1 MTTAQINVNLNTQN
15 ATDSVAGLNKE
26 VTKSL
31 NTLAGLRE
39 ESTRVATALESVEI
53 GTQAYADL
61 SQELIKVNVQLKN
74 QELALEALDNEQLA
88 SELKS
93 VAGGF
98 ADMAGGLA
106 LVGASNQG
114 IEKIVQTMAMVEGIT
129 KAVTGGIEAYSSG
142 VKVLNALSARGA
154 TIQSVL
160 AAITGTQAAAS
171 GATATAM
178 AGQAAATGAATT
190 ASNALNVSLLA
201 NPILLIVAGI
211 TAAVAALAYFS
222 EETETAEQA
231 NEKLNASI
239 DRQTEI
245 LDRKNEKLI
254 RSAENAVRLAEAEGK
269 SEEEILQLKLES
281 LRKEEDARIRN
292 MQQYEFNIQDRTQMY
307 KRALEDGDNDLAKS
321 IKKEIQAEK
330 NKLFTLRDLQGQYQT
345 DKRILLAEASTK
357 EQEEEEKREKE
368 ANEKRKQRAE
378 AALRERQQNSQRLTQ
393 EAKKL
398 DEDEELRLA
407 ESEEKKLDIISQR
420 QIKELQL
427 LFDKSQK
434 TKTDSANLAQAILD
448 IEEKLAFDKQQIKD
462 KQLEIERKANED
474 ARKAA
479 VKEQE
484 DFNQKIED
492 LTEQN
497 YQNTLSTYDKEI
509 RAINDK
515 YFTLETQ
522 AEGNA
527 EALVEIE
534 KAKNKEIEDANK
546 AQEARDLAAQK
557 EKLDK
562 ISQIYSAFADVISQ
576 GLNIASQIQE
586 ENAARASE
594 ALQNQ
599 FSADTEVFN
608 QQLANREITQEEY
621 NQKIGALEQ
630 KRASEELQLKKKQF
644 QQSKKLQLANAA
656 IQGGQAVLAA
666 FSSGAAVPLIGP
678 ATAAVYAGIA
688 AAFAATQIGVIASQ
702 QFRAAKGG
710 IVPRNGRSDREDSVS
725 ALLAPNEAVI
735 NSTSTQAFLPL
746 LSAINQAGGGIPLMS
761 EVAGISSSPIVKV
774 YGNENTQPIQA
785 YITEQQVSSAQNR
798 INNIKQRS
806 KLFN

>member
-1 MTTAQINVNLNTQN
+1 MTTAQIKINLNTQN
-15 ATDSVAGLNKE
+15 ASESIGELNKE
-26 VTKSL
+26 VKTSL
-31 NTLAGLRE
+31 NTLQALSDESARLSE
-39 ESTRVATALESVEI
+39 ELQKVEI
-53 GTQAYADL
+53 GTQAYKDL
-61 SQELIKVNVQLKN
+61 SAELIRTNVALKN

-88 SELKS
+88 GELKS

-98 ADMAGGLA
+98 ADIAGGLA

-114 IEKIVQTMAMVEGIT
+114 IEKIVQTMAVVEGIT
-129 KAVTGGIEAYSSG
+129 KGVTGGIEAYSSG

-171 GATATAM
+171 GTAATALGAQATAT
-178 AGQAAATGAATT
+178 GTATA
-190 ASNALNVSLLA
+190 ASNALNASLLL

-211 TAAVAALAYFS
+211 TAAVGALIYFS

-231 NEKLNASI
+231 NDKLNASI
-239 DRQTEI
+239 ERSTEI

-254 RSAENAVRLAEAEGK
+254 RAANNAVRLAEAEGK
-269 SEEEILQLKLES
+269 TEEEILALKLEA
-281 LRKEEDARIRN
+281 LRTEEDARIRN
-292 MQQYEFNIQDRTQMY
+292 IQQLEFNLQDRKQLY
-307 KRALEDGDNDLAKS
+307 QRALADGENDYAKS
-321 IKKEIQAEK
+321 IKKEINAEK
-330 NKLFTLRDLQGQYQT
+330 NKLADLRALNGQYQT
-345 DKRILLAEASTK
+345 DKKILLAEASSK
-357 EQEEEEKREKE
+357 EIEEEERREKE
-368 ANEKRKQRAE
+368 AEQKRKQRAE
-378 AALRERQQNSQRLTQ
+378 KALQDRISNSQKLIQESKRL
-393 EAKKL
+393 A
-398 DEDEELRLA
+398 EDEELRLA
-407 ESEEKKLDIISQR
+407 ESEERKLEIVAQR
-420 QIKELQL
+420 QIKELQSI
-427 LFDKSQK
+427 FDKSQK

-448 IEEKLAFDKQQIKD
+448 IEEKLAFDKLAIQK
-462 KQLEIERKANED
+462 KAELELKKANDE
-474 ARKAA
+474 AKRNAI
-479 VKEQE
+479 KEQE
-484 DFNQKIED
+484 DFNTKIEE
-492 LTEQN
+492 LSEQN
-497 YQNTLSTYDKEI
+497 YQNTLSDYDKEI
-509 RAINDK
+509 QAINDK

-546 AQEARDLAAQK
+546 AQTERDIAAQK

-562 ISQIYSAFADVISQ
+562 IANIYAQFANTISQ
-576 GLNIASQIQE
+576 GLDITAQIQE
-586 ENAARASE
+586 ELNARTAEKINSTFAE
-594 ALQNQ
+594 G
-599 FSADTEVFN
+599 TEVFN
-608 QQLANREITQEEY
+608 QQLANREISQEEY
-621 NQKIGALEQ
+621 NQKIAALEAQ
-630 KRASEELQLKKKQF
+630 RASEELSLKKKQF
-644 QQSKKLQLANAA
+644 QQSKKLQLANAT

-710 IVPRNGRSDREDSVS
+710 IVPRNGRSDKEDSVN

-746 LSAINQAGGGIPLMS
+746 LSAINQAGGGVPLMS
-761 EVAGISSSPIVKV
+761 EVAGISSSPIIKV

-785 YITEQQVSSAQNR
+785 YITEQQVTSTQNR